1 MRHPGLAVLAALLL
15 FAAGCMNGNPAN
27 AAGKLEEGQYFTLK
41 DTDGNSVGLADT
53 LRSNKAVLLT
63 FWASWCPPCR
73 EELPELIGLQARFK
87 DKGFTILAV
96 NAGESKKKV
105 ASFLKKN
112 PVNFTVL
119 LDEDMRAVRSFG
131 VTGVPSNY
139 VLAPD
144 GTVLG
149 RYSGFSEEIERKI
162 ENALK

>member
-1 MRHPGLAVLAALLL
+1 MRHTGLAALAALLL
-15 FAAGCMNGNPAN
+15 FAAGCMNGAPAD
-27 AAGKLEEGQYFTLK
+27 AAGKLEQGQYFTLK

-53 LRSNKAVLLT
+53 LRSNKAVLVT

-73 EELPELIGLQARFK
+73 EELPELIRLQGQFK
-87 DKGFTILAV
+87 DRGFRILAV

-112 PVNFTVL
+112 PVNYTVL
-119 LDEDMRAVRSFG
+119 LDEDMQAVRSFG

-144 GTVLG
+144 GTIVKM
-149 RYSGFSEEIERKI
+149 YSGFNPDMEREIERLI
-162 ENALK
+162 